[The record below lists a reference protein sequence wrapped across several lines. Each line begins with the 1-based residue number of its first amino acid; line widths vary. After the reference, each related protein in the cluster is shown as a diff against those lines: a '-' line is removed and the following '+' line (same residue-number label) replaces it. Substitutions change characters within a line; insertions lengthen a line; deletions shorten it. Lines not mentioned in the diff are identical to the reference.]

1 MFRGPIAL
9 HTQRNTET
17 HQVTVTKRRSDVAI
31 PAWTRVRC
39 TFYFILRRFN
49 PLMLTFISHYS
60 DAHVMFNFILVC
72 AVLTRVTS
80 EPDPKKYKPED
91 ADKDKKSSATL
102 TNDEKKFLREVE
114 EKFGIKPQVP
124 VEISNTTDDKSTS
137 ANITEKTPLP
147 AVIAIEIVNDTN
159 SSSKGKRTIDANLG
173 YGYRT
178 NEGYTYTYFGKPKQE
193 EGKFMIYPYSQQDS
207 SEEYNG
213 HSAEYSQ
220 QSSGQQSHATSVEIQ
235 PSRAFELVSV
245 KDEHY
250 NNDNS
255 KSVESS
261 PVYHEKETT
270 TFPSTLYT
278 TYNGEGLSGLSGH
291 FPRLMSNYFVN
302 PKQLLNNPH
311 YQSIGLNQDHL
322 STNGLD
328 QNKPVVPVLVLRI
341 PSSYIKNPTAELYAN
356 LPSNYPLSH
365 YLNNVNLQDLVNQY
379 FKKNGY
385 DSAPQVMAYQ
395 NPQLSTSIT
404 PTVSS
409 TYSAEPQQY
418 SNPHVQPSYT
428 QSDYSGV
435 QYSGVK
441 PVMAKYP
448 STFGRPKY
456 YSSRI
461 QSQYRRPAQQPK
473 YEYRYQYVPQT
484 PGHTQA
490 YYGQSLQKDPQV
502 STVATYEQQSD
513 LAALATP
520 SADTISNTDHG
531 SSQYSSNYDGKVIS
545 VQFDSNTPSHSSQ
558 HADSSNIETPQYD
571 YSKESQEAYSPQQ
584 SLTHD
589 YSGQSIPD
597 YTSSQLGGYYAQK
610 QIESTETV
618 NAYPSHTQNTEQE
631 QQTYSEVSATQGYD
645 YPKPRE
651 ESVGNSYVVPETYS
665 NKDHTIATVLPF
677 TYKQPKRPNTATVQT
692 VSYVTPEPSSKYQSR
707 YRIMVPQTILKS
719 QDEKVTY
726 VNSMPMH
733 YTKVGYYNQDYN
745 SEENTKYS
753 VGNYYSAPTNK
764 HKTGSYTRNYQN
776 YLKRMARPD
785 SKAEGSSNSSRSK
798 KSNDKKKS
806 S

>member
-1 MFRGPIAL
+1 M
-9 HTQRNTET
+9 
-17 HQVTVTKRRSDVAI
+17 
-31 PAWTRVRC
+31 
-39 TFYFILRRFN
+39 
-49 PLMLTFISHYS
+49 
-60 DAHVMFNFILVC
+60 C
-72 AVLTRVTS
+72 AVLTSVTS

-91 ADKDKKSSATL
+91 ADKDKKSGSGSPL

-124 VEISNTTDDKSTS
+124 VEVLNTTEDKPTS

-193 EGKFMIYPYSQQDS
+193 EGKFMIYPYSQQDA

-213 HSAEYSQ
+213 HNAEYSQ
-220 QSSGQQSHATSVEIQ
+220 ESPVQHTHATSVEIQ
-235 PSRAFELVSV
+235 PSQAFELVSV
-245 KDEHY
+245 KDDHY
-250 NNDNS
+250 DHS

-261 PVYHEKETT
+261 PVYHQKETST
-270 TFPSTLYT
+270 SFPSTLYT
-278 TYNGEGLSGLSGH
+278 TYNGQGLSGLSGH
-291 FPRLMSNYFVN
+291 FPRLMSNYFVD
-302 PKQLLNNPH
+302 PKQLLTNPH
-311 YQSIGLNQDHL
+311 YQNIGLNQDHL

-341 PSSYIKNPTAELYAN
+341 PSSYIKNPSAELYAN
-356 LPSNYPLSH
+356 LPSNYPMSH

-385 DSAPQVMAYQ
+385 DSAPQVMTYQ

-409 TYSAEPQQY
+409 TYNAEPQQY

-461 QSQYRRPAQQPK
+461 QSQYRRPTQQPK

-484 PGHTQA
+484 SVQTQA
-490 YYGQSLQKDPQV
+490 YYGQSLQKDQV

-513 LAALATP
+513 ISELATP
-520 SADTISNTDHG
+520 SADTSSNDHG
-531 SSQYSSNYDGKVIS
+531 SPQYSANYDSKVIS
-545 VQFDSNTPSHSSQ
+545 VQYDSNTPSHSQQ
-558 HADSSNIETPQYD
+558 HAENSNIETPQYD
-571 YSKESQEAYSPQQ
+571 FSKESQEAYSPQQ
-584 SLTHD
+584 TLTHD
-589 YSGQSIPD
+589 YSSQSISD
-597 YTSSQLGGYYAQK
+597 YTSSQLAGYYAQK
-610 QIESTETV
+610 QIEPTEAV
-618 NAYPSHTQNTEQE
+618 NAYPSHSQNTDQD
-631 QQTYSEVSATQGYD
+631 QQTYSEVSENQGYE

-651 ESVGNSYVVPETYS
+651 ESVGNTYAVPETYS
-665 NKDHTIATVLPF
+665 SKDHTIATVLPF
-677 TYKQPKRPNTATVQT
+677 TYKQPKRPNPATVQT
-692 VSYVTPEPSSKYQSR
+692 VSYVTPVPSSKYQSR
-707 YRIMVPQTILKS
+707 YRIMVPQTVLKS

-745 SEENTKYS
+745 SEENSKYN
-753 VGNYYSAPTNK
+753 VGNHYSAPTK
-764 HKTGSYTRNYQN
+764 HKSGSYTRNYHN
-776 YLKRMARPD
+776 YLKRMTRPD
-785 SKAEGSSNSSRSK
+785 SKAEGSSISSQTK